1 LRLGQA
7 GVSTL
12 VLESHATLLPTT
24 RAMVYMPVVIPVL
37 RKLGV
42 LDVVLQHAFLNQDGV
57 VWRDLGG
64 NQLARLPLS
73 GSGQGE
79 FGGVLLFGQS
89 RMNALILEE
98 LKKYP
103 CVEVRFGLRCVGI
116 EDTSLSQTV
125 TVMVHQRN
133 LTDEDIILEADYVLG
148 TDGANSSIRRMMCIP
163 FEGFTFQE
171 FKMIGCDVTYDF
183 FSENDF
189 TPLNFVVHP
198 YDWAVIAYTGETT
211 DGTSHGPGEPLWR
224 VAYVEPPELPDS
236 KEETL
241 KRAQERVQRYFK
253 GSKKFK
259 ISRAEPY
266 WLHQRCAKQ
275 GRKGRV
281 LLAGD
286 ALHSNNPIGG
296 LGLTT
301 GILDAFAYGNALS
314 RVAQGEPDSLLTE
327 CAESRRNA
335 WLETTNQLS
344 QANMKRLYGFDEA
357 SIKGREGFFH
367 LLNADPS
374 FPAKVRAGFDKMLPE
389 TFEKQ

>member
-1 LRLGQA
+1 M
-7 GVSTL
+7 
-12 VLESHATLLPTT
+12 LPTT

-37 RKLGV
+37 QKLGV
-42 LDVVLQHAFLNQDGV
+42 LDVVLEHAFLNQDGV
-57 VWRDLGG
+57 VWRDLKG

-73 GSGQGE
+73 GSSHGE

-103 CVEVRFGLRCVGI
+103 CIDVLFGLRCVGI
-116 EDTSLSQTV
+116 DDSPSSQTV
-125 TVMVHQRN
+125 KVMVHQRN
-133 LTDEDIILEADYVLG
+133 LADEDVILEADYVLG

-171 FKMIGCDVTYDF
+171 FKMIGCDVIYDF
-183 FSENDF
+183 VSENGF

-198 YDWAVIAYTGETT
+198 SDWAVIAYTGETT
-211 DGTSHGPGEPLWR
+211 NGTSHGPRKPLWR

-253 GSKKFK
+253 GSKKFI

-286 ALHSNNPIGG
+286 ALHVS
-296 LGLTT
+296 
-301 GILDAFAYGNALS
+301 
-314 RVAQGEPDSLLTE
+314 
-327 CAESRRNA
+327 
-335 WLETTNQLS
+335 
-344 QANMKRLYGFDEA
+344 A
-357 SIKGREGFFH
+357 SINQMPLE
-367 LLNADPS
+367 LLILA
-374 FPAKVRAGFDKMLPE
+374 V
-389 TFEKQ
+389 